1 MTVIQA
7 PGPIPKEIACIF
19 LAGSIEIGAAENWQ
33 QKVIRRLQEQ
43 DSQYVILNPRRDDWD
58 SSWEEKISNPQ
69 FNEQVNWE
77 LQGLE
82 QAQLVLMYFDP
93 ATKSPITL
101 FELGLIA
108 QMDPKKLIVVCPA
121 GFWRKGNVDVV
132 CERYHIRTAT
142 TIEDAL
148 AMVPTHSQDSHAI

>member
-1 MTVIQA
+1 MTVIK
-7 PGPIPKEIACIF
+7 PPSRIPKDLACIF

-33 QKVIRRLQEQ
+33 QKVIRLLQEQ
-43 DSQYVILNPRRDDWD
+43 SSQYVILNPRRDDWD

-69 FNEQVNWE
+69 FNQQVNWE

-82 QAQLVLMYFDP
+82 QAKLVLMYFHP

-101 FELGLIA
+101 LELGLVA
-108 QMDPKKLIVVCPA
+108 QLDPKKLIVVCA
-121 GFWRKGNVDVV
+121 EGFWRKGNVDVV
-132 CERYHIRTAT
+132 CDRYRIRTAA

-148 AMVPTHSQDSHAI
+148 AMVPAHS